1 MKRHGIALVISAPSG
16 AGKTTLITR
25 LREEFPHFGYS
36 ISCTT
41 REPRAGER
49 DGKDYHFWTRA
60 RFEAQRDAGYFAEW
74 AEVHGNL
81 YGTPLDPLRRM
92 LEQGQDVLFDIDVQ
106 GARQMKASLREAV
119 FIFILPPSMAELE
132 KRLHGRGLDS
142 EETIA
147 RRLCNACTELREAPW
162 YDYLVVNDDVE
173 AAYARLRAAYL
184 AATLRPACRP
194 DLVRA
199 LEQGRLD

>member
-41 REPRAGER
+41 REPRAGEC

-81 YGTPLDPLRRM
+81 YGTPLEPLRRM

-106 GARQMKASLREAV
+106 GARQMKTSLREAV

-147 RRLCNACTELREAPW
+147 RRLRNACTELREAPW

>member
-16 AGKTTLITR
+16 AGKTTLINR

-36 ISCTT
+36 VSCTT
-41 REPRAGER
+41 RAPRAGER
-49 DGKDYHFWTRA
+49 DGQDYHFWTRA
-60 RFEAQRDAGYFAEW
+60 RFEEQREAGYFAEW
-74 AEVHGNL
+74 AEVHGNM
-81 YGTPLDPLRRM
+81 YGTPLEPLRRM

-106 GARQMKASLREAV
+106 GARQMKESLREAV
-119 FIFILPPSMAELE
+119 FLFILPPSMAELE

-147 RRLCNACTELREAPW
+147 RRLRNACTELREAPW

-173 AAYARLRAAYL
+173 AAYARLRAAYI
-184 AATLRPACRP
+184 AATLRPLCHP

-199 LEQGRLD
+199 LERGRLD

>member
-36 ISCTT
+36 VSCTT
-41 REPRAGER
+41 REPRAGEC

-60 RFEAQRDAGYFAEW
+60 RFEAQREAGYFAEW

-81 YGTPLDPLRRM
+81 YGTPLEPLRRM

-106 GARQMKASLREAV
+106 GARQLKESLREAV

-142 EETIA
+142 EETIT
-147 RRLCNACTELREAPW
+147 RRLRNACTELREAPW
-162 YDYLVVNDDVE
+162 YDYLVVNDVVD
-173 AAYARLRAAYL
+173 AAYARLRAAYV
-184 AATLRPACRP
+184 AATLCPACHP
-194 DLVRA
+194 ELVRA

>member
-36 ISCTT
+36 VSCTT
-41 REPRAGER
+41 REPRAGEC
-49 DGKDYHFWTRA
+49 DGKDYHFWTRD

-81 YGTPLDPLRRM
+81 YGTPLEPLRRM

-106 GARQMKASLREAV
+106 GARQLKKSLREAV
-119 FIFILPPSMAELE
+119 FVFILPPSMAELE
-132 KRLHGRGLDS
+132 KRLRGRGLDS
-142 EETIA
+142 AETIA
-147 RRLCNACTELREAPW
+147 RRLRNACTELREAPW
-162 YDYLVVNDDVE
+162 YDYLVVNDVVE
-173 AAYARLRAAYL
+173 AAYAHLRAAYM
-184 AATLRPACRP
+184 AATLRPICRP

>member
-16 AGKTTLITR
+16 AGKTTLISR

-36 ISCTT
+36 VSCTT
-41 REPRAGER
+41 RAPRAGER
-49 DGKDYHFWTRA
+49 DGQDYHFWTRS
-60 RFEAQRDAGYFAEW
+60 RFEEQREAGYFAEW

-81 YGTPLDPLRRM
+81 YGTPLEPLRRM

-106 GARQMKASLREAV
+106 GARQMKESLREAV
-119 FIFILPPSMAELE
+119 FLFILPPSMAELE

-147 RRLCNACTELREAPW
+147 RRLRNACAELREAPW

-173 AAYARLRAAYL
+173 AAYARLRAAYI
-184 AATLRPACRP
+184 AATLRPICRP